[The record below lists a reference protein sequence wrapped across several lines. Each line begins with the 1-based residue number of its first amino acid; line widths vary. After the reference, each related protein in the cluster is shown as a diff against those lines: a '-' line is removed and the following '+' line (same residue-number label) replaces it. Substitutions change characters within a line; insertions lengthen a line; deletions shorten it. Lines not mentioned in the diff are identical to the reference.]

1 MLRLLRMVSRNEDMK
16 KMLISLSDAILPVMS
31 VLMIFSVVILIFA
44 ILGVSFYKG
53 T

>member
-1 MLRLLRMVSRNEDMK
+1 MVSRNEDMK
-16 KMLISLSDAILPVMS
+16 KMLVSLSDAILPVLS